1 MWADTLLALERMHLQ
16 RLLVWGAISIVTG
29 TALFAW
35 LLWRRTAAPMLRHF
49 AIQTAAWGAIN
60 MLIAWRS
67 WRTLALRDFAGT
79 QELLNILWLNTGLDV
94 GYAAVG
100 ATLVLTGWRL
110 GPRVGLIGAGIGVMV
125 QGIAL
130 TVLDL
135 RLIDAI
141 GPLR

>member
-1 MWADTLLALERMHLQ
+1 MWADTLLELERGHLQ
-16 RLLVWGAISIVTG
+16 RLLMWGAICMVTG

-35 LLWRRTAAPMLRHF
+35 LTWRRTAAPMLRHF

-60 MLIAWRS
+60 ALIALRS
-67 WRTLALRDFAGT
+67 FRTLTMRDFGGT

-100 ATLVLTGWRL
+100 ATLAIAGWRWGMRL
-110 GPRVGLIGAGIGVMV
+110 GAIGAGAGVIV